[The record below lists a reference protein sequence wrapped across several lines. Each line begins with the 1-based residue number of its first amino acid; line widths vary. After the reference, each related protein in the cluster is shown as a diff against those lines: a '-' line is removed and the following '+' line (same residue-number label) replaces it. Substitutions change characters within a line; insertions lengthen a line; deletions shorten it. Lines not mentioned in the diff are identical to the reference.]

1 MHHDAPSSLPARRG
15 VWLYP
20 EPMTERTIAFTLK
33 QAAEEAGV
41 SRDTI
46 KRRNAAGEFPNAYQ
60 DHRGVWMIPL
70 TDLLAAGLPP
80 KLRQGDTQ
88 VQLPD
93 APGERPMPRSEFDTK
108 ADELEERLEQAQ
120 AEADALRVRLDL
132 LDLEIKRRDDQVRYE
147 QQLRQAVESHL
158 STLQK
163 QIEAPVVAPA
173 ASPSAPSAETPRRR
187 WWQF

>member
-1 MHHDAPSSLPARRG
+1 
-15 VWLYP
+15 
-20 EPMTERTIAFTLK
+20 MTERTIAFTLK

-88 VQLPD
+88 VQVPD
-93 APGERPMPRSEFDTK
+93 APGERPMSRDAFDAA
-108 ADELEERLEQAQ
+108 ADDLEQRLDRAQ

-132 LDLEIKRRDDQVRYE
+132 LSLEIERRDDQVRYE

-173 ASPSAPSAETPRRR
+173 ASPTGPSAETPRRR